1 MDHEADLDPRYVL
14 SLDAGQALPD
24 AIAETLRGLVESGDF
39 KAGDRLPTESELARK
54 MKVARSSVRT
64 ALQKL
69 EVQGAV
75 EVRRGLGWFVRRQ
88 PTSTTGAHLFDANS
102 YRASD
107 LFELRIGLEGLAVSL
122 AVQRATD
129 GEIEDIAKANTE
141 HQHAVDTAE
150 LLRTD
155 REFHDRIVES
165 SRNQLLIDTYH
176 KLIVEIEDWRYDS
189 YKVQGVA
196 IRSAREHAKVV
207 RFLRSRDSGGA
218 RSAMNAHLQRLYDEL
233 ADIREEP
240 LDSTVIPGE
249 TEPDWHDHVGHA

>member
-1 MDHEADLDPRYVL
+1 MDHEADLDPRYAL
-14 SLDAGQALPD
+14 SLDVGQPLPD
-24 AIAETLRGLVESGDF
+24 AIADTVRKLIESGEV
-39 KAGDRLPTESELARK
+39 KPGERLPTESELARK

-69 EVQGAV
+69 EAHGAV

-88 PTSTTGAHLFDANS
+88 AFPSAAGHLFDAAD

-129 GEIEDIAKANTE
+129 GEIEDIVKANTE
-141 HQHAVDTAE
+141 HQSAGDDPAE

-155 REFHDRIVES
+155 RDFHDLIVEA
-165 SRNQLLIDTYH
+165 SRNQLLIDTYRQLVL
-176 KLIVEIEDWRYDS
+176 KFEDWRRDS
-189 YKVQGVA
+189 YKVPGVP
-196 IRSAREHAKVV
+196 IRSGREHAKIV
-207 RFLRSRDSGGA
+207 RFLRNRDSGGA

-233 ADIREEP
+233 SDIAEEP
-240 LDSTVIPGE
+240 LDSTVLPGE
-249 TEPDWHDHVGHA
+249 SEPEWHGHA

>member
-1 MDHEADLDPRYVL
+1 MDHEADLDPRYAL
-14 SLDAGQALPD
+14 SLDVGQALPD
-24 AIAETLRGLVESGDF
+24 AIAETLRRLIEAGDP
-39 KAGDRLPTESELARK
+39 KPGDRLPTESELARK

-69 EVQGAV
+69 EAQGAV

-88 PTSTTGAHLFDANS
+88 AAAASGSGHLFDPS
-102 YRASD
+102 GYRASE

-141 HQHAVDTAE
+141 HQNAQDDPAE

-155 REFHDRIVES
+155 RDFHDRIVEA
-165 SRNQLLIDTYH
+165 SRNQLLIDTYQ
-176 KLIVEIEDWRYDS
+176 KLIIELDDWRYNS
-189 YKVQGVA
+189 YGVPGVP

-240 LDSTVIPGE
+240 LDSTVTPGE
-249 TEPDWHDHVGHA
+249 TEPDWHPIT